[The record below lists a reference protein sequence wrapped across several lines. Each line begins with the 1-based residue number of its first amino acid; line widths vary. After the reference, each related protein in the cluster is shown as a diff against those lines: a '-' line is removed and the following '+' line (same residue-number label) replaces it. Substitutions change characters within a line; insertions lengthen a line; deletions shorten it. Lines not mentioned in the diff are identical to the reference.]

1 MILPISESQFLAQ
14 YWQKK
19 PLLCPQALRQFESP
33 LSPEELAGLA
43 MEPDIESRLVWQ
55 QKGVWRQR
63 NGPFEENEFK
73 GTEPWTLLVQRVD
86 HWHDAVAALRQTLPA
101 LPRWRFDDVM
111 VSYATDGAGVGP
123 HFDRYDVFLLQGS
136 GRREWRIGPT
146 CDDDTPQLTENGL
159 NLIPPFEADE
169 TYLLEPGD
177 VLYVPPGVA
186 HWGIAQGNSMTFSLG
201 FRAPRVADLL
211 ARRVDAVLEQLADSA
226 LLEDG
231 LTSNIPGRPGEI
243 TPAHLANA
251 RDAMHN
257 AIDALDDG
265 RWLAEVVTE
274 CTDHADGH
282 MVTLHSL
289 QQPPLAPP
297 MAPDRV
303 RLKSACKVA
312 WIERPRCVELFID
325 GELEEI
331 SLHSL
336 EHIITLCQG
345 DAVSLA
351 ALERND
357 HALGEFLHRMD
368 ALLASNED

>member
-19 PLLCPQALRQFESP
+19 PLLCPQALPQFKSP

-86 HWHDAVAALRQTLPA
+86 HWHEAVAALRQTLPA

-146 CDDDTPQLTENGL
+146 CDDDTLQLTENGL

-201 FRAPRVADLL
+201 FRAPRVTDLL

-243 TPAHLANA
+243 TPEHLANA

-282 MVTLHSL
+282 MMTLHSL
-289 QQPPLAPP
+289 KDPPL
-297 MAPDRV
+297 APDRV

-345 DAVSLA
+345 DAISWA

-357 HALGEFLHRMD
+357 HALGEFLHRTD
-368 ALLASNED
+368 AVLASDED